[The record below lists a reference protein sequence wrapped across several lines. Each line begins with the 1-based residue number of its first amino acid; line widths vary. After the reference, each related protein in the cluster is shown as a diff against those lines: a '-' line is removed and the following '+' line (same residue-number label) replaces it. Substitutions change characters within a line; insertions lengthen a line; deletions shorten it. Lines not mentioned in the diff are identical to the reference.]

1 MYKKPTNPIRG
12 KENHTRATEQHTG
25 QNVRSHVGGSQRLGQ
40 MAVKKVY
47 QLLFCSILCFIYIKN
62 FSINVLANR

>member
-25 QNVRSHVGGSQRLGQ
+25 QNVRSHVGGSQRPGQ
-40 MAVKKVY
+40 MAMKKV
-47 QLLFCSILCFIYIKN
+47 F
-62 FSINVLANR
+62 